1 MAEPGEDLHVSRNV
15 VIAASEMTWR
25 FSSSGGP
32 GGQHANTSNTRVE
45 LVVRWSEVEQLSATA
60 RSRLIERYGVESVVV
75 SSEHRSQYQN
85 RRAAMLRLES
95 LVRRGLIVERARV
108 ATKPTKGSQRRRLDA
123 KKRQATRKAER
134 RRPGSSD

>member
-45 LVVRWSEVEQLSATA
+45 LVVRWLEVEQLSATA